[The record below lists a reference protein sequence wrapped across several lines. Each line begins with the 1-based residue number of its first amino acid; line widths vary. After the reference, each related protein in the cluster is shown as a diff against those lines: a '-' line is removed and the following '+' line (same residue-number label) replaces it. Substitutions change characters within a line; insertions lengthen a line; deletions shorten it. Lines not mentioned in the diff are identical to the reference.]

1 MLLISSQWH
10 CVDEDDD
17 INDRH
22 DGDDVNDDDDVD
34 VVSHPL
40 SGSGSCRPLP
50 VDPVP
55 LKQKLPPLQ
64 LL

>member
-1 MLLISSQWH
+1 MCQWQLMLLISSQWH

-17 INDRH
+17 INDWHDDDDVH

-40 SGSGSCRPLP
+40 SGS
-50 VDPVP
+50 
-55 LKQKLPPLQ
+55 
-64 LL
+64 